1 MLGTPSP
8 TPGTLVR
15 IAEKRHLFQ
24 DAPSSVLLKY
34 VRESFRLG
42 NAPDQGLE
50 ILAFLLLLLQP
61 LVILAGDFTAAQVPL
76 GRPAIR

>member
-1 MLGTPSP
+1 
-8 TPGTLVR
+8 
-15 IAEKRHLFQ
+15 
-24 DAPSSVLLKY
+24 VLLKY

-50 ILAFLLLLLQP
+50 ILAFLPLLLQP